1 MKIFLISIFQ
11 GVLEAFPISS
21 SMHINFFQPI
31 SQMLINTMHLGS
43 SLSFFAITLPFI
55 WHRIKKIN
63 QKFNLK
69 IMIKLS
75 LLPLGTLITG
85 FIIMQFK
92 LANFLP
98 NNYLVLNIFFAL
110 LMLFAD
116 FSQSKNSI
124 ISLSYYQ
131 CIIISILISL
141 SLISGVSR
149 MGLTYTI
156 LRIFKLRRF
165 DSLILTLLIG
175 IPITASVGMIELI
188 KNYDLQNL
196 IYSLSAGLITFFML
210 RITFYVLKCWWIFSL
225 YRIFISIILIYF
237 FK

>member
-1 MKIFLISIFQ
+1 
-11 GVLEAFPISS
+11 
-21 SMHINFFQPI
+21 
-31 SQMLINTMHLGS
+31 
-43 SLSFFAITLPFI
+43 
-55 WHRIKKIN
+55 
-63 QKFNLK
+63 
-69 IMIKLS
+69 
-75 LLPLGTLITG
+75 
-85 FIIMQFK
+85 
-92 LANFLP
+92 
-98 NNYLVLNIFFAL
+98 
-110 LMLFAD
+110 
-116 FSQSKNSI
+116 
-124 ISLSYYQ
+124 
-131 CIIISILISL
+131 
-141 SLISGVSR
+141 
-149 MGLTYTI
+149 MGITYTI